1 MNLFLYN
8 ASTVL
13 CFCTAVGLGSA
24 SSQAG
29 VRDVPLLKRRD
40 VSVNRQLLSKVSIT
54 RNTNTTRSTSLPE
67 RSVISGIRRALLAV
81 PIIIEIRSKEGN
93 LKFPGRNYIC
103 HSFYC
108 LVTVFI
114 NVQIDF
120 IKCISYHKI

>member
-1 MNLFLYN
+1 MFVNKMHSVSTLARIRDKMNLFLYN

-54 RNTNTTRSTSLPE
+54 RTRTPPDPQVYLRE
-67 RSVISGIRRALLAV
+67 V
-81 PIIIEIRSKEGN
+81 
-93 LKFPGRNYIC
+93 
-103 HSFYC
+103 
-108 LVTVFI
+108 
-114 NVQIDF
+114 
-120 IKCISYHKI
+120 